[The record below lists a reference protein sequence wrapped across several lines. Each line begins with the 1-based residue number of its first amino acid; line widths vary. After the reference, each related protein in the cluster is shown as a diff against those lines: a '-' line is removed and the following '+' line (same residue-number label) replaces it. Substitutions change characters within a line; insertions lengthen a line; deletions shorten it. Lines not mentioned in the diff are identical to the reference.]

1 MKINLRYIIL
11 IATIGITFFSCKKS
25 SEDAEIT
32 LDKNL
37 LKSAKKYT
45 TLVGQRTDGEGTFSI
60 EDINRTGDILSIKVK
75 GGCAE
80 EKFQIVWDGVILLSH
95 PGQIKLVLNNNDA
108 GNCAPETPLTIEV
121 NLRKILGK
129 QDPKDFIFHVA
140 NGSVKQ
146 DKSLNP
152 DGTVSSN

>member
-11 IATIGITFFSCKKS
+11 IAAIAITCFSCKKS
-25 SEDAEIT
+25 SEDAEMT

-37 LKSAKKYT
+37 LKSAEKYAA
-45 TLVGQRTDGEGTFSI
+45 LVEQRTDGEGKFTI
-60 EDINRTGDILSIKVK
+60 ENIHRNGDILTLNVK
-75 GGCAE
+75 GGCTE
-80 EKFQIVWDGVILLSH
+80 EDFQVIWDGVILLSY
-95 PGQIKLVLNNNDA
+95 PGQIKLVLNNDNA
-108 GNCAPETPLTIEV
+108 GNCAPDTPLSIEV

-146 DKSLNP
+146 NKSLNP